1 MSKFNQAYNKIIKEE
16 VDPYSQ
22 ESVEARFNQRL
33 ELAKAAG
40 VQFLKHL
47 FAIGDD
53 TWDKALPQKF
63 SENLVDD
70 IVKDSIGE
78 NMMADDIK
86 KHFVRVIDDVAPP
99 QDSM

>member
-1 MSKFNQAYNKIIKEE
+1 MKFNTAFNKIIKESA
-16 VDPYSQ
+16 DPHSQ

-53 TWDKALPQKF
+53 TWYKALPQKF

>member
-1 MSKFNQAYNKIIKEE
+1 MNKFNQAYNKIIKEE